1 MFQLNQEHKEN
12 SKMTLTKIAYNKI
25 REMIINNEIPSG
37 GLISENRLTDLL
49 CMSRTPIREAL
60 KILQRDDLVEVIRGG
75 GTYVKG
81 ITEKE
86 LRDLFSVR
94 ISLECLAAETAV
106 HYIDDQQ
113 IEQMIKEWETIK
125 NFEHTA
131 SVNWEQIALADNVLH
146 RMIIYKSHNQVLRHV
161 YDCLNSKFIRY
172 QHLAARSLGN
182 LATTALEHNELL
194 MLLRERDVTAIC
206 ACLTNHLDLSM
217 QYITR
222 KL

>member
-1 MFQLNQEHKEN
+1 MFQLSQEHKEN
-12 SKMTLTKIAYNKI
+12 NKTTLTKTAYSKI
-25 REMIINNEIPSG
+25 REMIINNEISSG
-37 GLISENRLTDLL
+37 GLISENMLTDLL
-49 CMSRTPIREAL
+49 GMSRTPIREAL

-81 ITEKE
+81 VTEKE

-106 HYIDDQQ
+106 HYIDDQH

-125 NFEHTA
+125 NFEHAA

-172 QHLAARSLGN
+172 QHLAARSLGS

-194 MLLRERDVTAIC
+194 MLLRERDVAAIC
-206 ACLTNHLDLSM
+206 SCLTNHLELSM